1 VDDVNNMDESVETVE
16 QAGGV
21 AERALSTNLDRR
33 TMLKAAVAAGTI
45 AGTWVAPRI
54 QSLGFAPAGAATPC
68 VTLSDAADDLN
79 SNEADAY
86 CEPDPNACC
95 GQSFGDNGTVE
106 RFTFSN
112 PPAAGCTEIV
122 VRTISLDCNASDAG
136 GQPPQ
141 PRNPDVGQFA
151 LVIESFEETVPG
163 ACNNCFILSA
173 VLVDSQNRTI
183 LKEYGVPNSFSCDA
197 TAMPGPDPIGNGL
210 DASLACD
217 DPLLMSDAR
226 LAVKIVCNVSGECPP
241 TSTELGGRR

>member
-1 VDDVNNMDESVETVE
+1 VNNMEESMETVE
-16 QAGGV
+16 QPGGV
-21 AERALSTNLDRR
+21 AAGALNANLDRR

-54 QSLGFAPAGAATPC
+54 ESLGFAPAGASTPC
-68 VTLSDAADDLN
+68 VQLSDEADDQQ
-79 SNEADAY
+79 SNLGSSY
-86 CEPDPNACC
+86 CEPNPAPCC
-95 GQSFGDNGTVE
+95 GQNFGDGGKIE

-122 VRTISLDCNASDAG
+122 VRTISHDCNTSDAG

-141 PRNPDVGQFA
+141 PRNPDIGQFA

-163 ACNNCFILSA
+163 ACANCFVMSA
-173 VLVDSQNRTI
+173 VLVDSQNRAI
-183 LKEYGVPNSFSCDA
+183 LKEYVGPGGNFSCDS
-197 TAMPGPDPIGNGL
+197 TAMPGADPIGAGI

-226 LAVKIVCNVSGECPP
+226 LAVKIACNVSGECPP
-241 TSTELGGRR
+241 APTGRRR